1 MNDIPA
7 QMPVRMVN
15 EYAYCPRL
23 FHLMYVGERW
33 DDNLYTDE
41 GRGLHARLD
50 SEADPLPPPPEN
62 PDEPPVVAR
71 CGDRSSVRKSSDFSG
86 VAGRSSGPVVRKSPS
101 PLDDP

>member
-7 QMPVRMVN
+7 QIPVRMVN

-71 CGDRSSVRKSSDFSG
+71 CGDRSSVRRSSDFF
-86 VAGRSSGPVVRKSPS
+86 SSPVVRAVRWC
-101 PLDDP
+101 